1 LAGAV
6 GPGEEPSA
14 ESDRQIR
21 LSIKNQCLLAS
32 SFTSTDINV
41 VLDYVIVSQEMLLQ
55 YREQLPGQ
63 KVFLVVL
70 APGIETALRRD
81 ARRPEKTVAEE
92 WAHLEPQIRR
102 ELADVGL
109 WVDNAGLTLSE
120 TVALVRERKVEARL

>member
-1 LAGAV
+1 MAGAV